1 MAALIFLVAVPISPP
16 LDLLGF
22 WIFRVEFLF
31 VGFLFRFLIWFVGVF
46 AFLTWIF
53 GLLVVVFWMVSDDLV
68 VGTCFF
74 GSWWLF
80 F

>member
-1 MAALIFLVAVPISPP
+1 MLKHFYSHTCSQ
-16 LDLLGF
+16 GSSSSSSSS
-22 WIFRVEFLF
+22 RVKCHTHYN
-31 VGFLFRFLIWFVGVF
+31 IVGVF
-46 AFLTWIF
+46 AFLIWIF